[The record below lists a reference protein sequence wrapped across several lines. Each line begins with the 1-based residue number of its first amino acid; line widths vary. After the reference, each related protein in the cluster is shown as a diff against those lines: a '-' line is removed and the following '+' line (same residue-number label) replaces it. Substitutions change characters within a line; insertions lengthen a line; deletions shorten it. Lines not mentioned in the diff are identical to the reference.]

1 MKITRRTAVVGGLST
16 TIIKSGRPLLIADSA
31 AAQKV
36 EGAEIKI
43 GVVVPVTGPAAD
55 VGKREAIGAQAAVDV
70 INAKGGAD
78 GKPLKLYF
86 ADEGSNPQEAISA
99 VRKVAGDDQV
109 LVIVGPHYSSTAEA
123 TFPLGNRLKIVQVA
137 VASSKPGV
145 AKANRPYAFRNTL
158 TEDKIAEAVVKAAQ
172 GRYGLKRVAIIS
184 DTKDAVARSLGMAVL
199 PAALQANN
207 IEIVTGKDPV
217 TFQTGDAQF
226 TAQVTRLKSLTPDAI
241 ALGALGPDAL
251 NIILES
257 RKQGMS
263 QPFLGT
269 APLMEGN
276 LPERGGKAVD
286 GTLAGSIWDVVLN
299 DAGSIAFKDA
309 YAARAKT
316 MYPGVFTQVPD
327 YYPANA
333 YDAVFMIRDAV
344 VQGGVQNLPGTLELD
359 RDRIKDYF
367 SKMRDFR
374 GIASRGFNA
383 DGDGIKDVIVME
395 AKNGHWQP
403 IVAA

>member
-1 MKITRRTAVVGGLST
+1 MKITRRTAVLGTLGTSITGCST
-16 TIIKSGRPLLIADSA
+16 LLLFANSA
-31 AAQKV
+31 AAQTL
-36 EGAEIKI
+36 EGGEIKI
-43 GVVVPVTGPAAD
+43 GVVVPITGPAAD

-70 INAKGGAD
+70 INAKGGAG

-86 ADEGSNPQEAISA
+86 ADEGANPQEAISA
-99 VRKVAGDDQV
+99 VRKVAGDDKV

-123 TFPLGNRLKIVQVA
+123 TFPLGNRVKIVQVA

-158 TEDKIAEAVVKAAQ
+158 TEDKIADAVVKATQA
-172 GRYGLKRVAIIS
+172 RYRLKRVAIVS

-226 TAQVTRLKSLTPDAI
+226 TAQVTRLKSLAPDAI
-241 ALGALGPDAL
+241 ALGAVGPDAL
-251 NIILES
+251 NIILEA

-276 LPERGGKAVD
+276 LPERGGQAVD
-286 GTLAGSIWDVVLN
+286 GTFAGSIWDVVL
-299 DAGSIAFKDA
+299 DDPGSKEFKAA
-309 YAARAKT
+309 YAAREKT
-316 MYPGVFTQVPD
+316 MYPGAFTQVPD

-333 YDAVFMIRDAV
+333 YDAVFMIREAIV
-344 VQGGVQNLPGTLELD
+344 RGGVQNRPETLELD

-367 SKMRDFR
+367 TKMHDFR
-374 GIASRGFNA
+374 GIASRGFNE

-395 AKNGHWQP
+395 AKNGRWQP
-403 IVAA
+403 IVGA

>member
-1 MKITRRTAVVGGLST
+1 MVLGTLST
-16 TIIKSGRPLLIADSA
+16 SVAGSVAIVTRLADEA
-31 AAQKV
+31 AAQQIM
-36 EGAEIKI
+36 GAEIKV

-70 INAKGGAD
+70 INAKGGVG

-86 ADEGSNPQEAISA
+86 ADEGANPQEAISA
-99 VRKVAGDDQV
+99 VRKVAGDDKV
-109 LVIVGPHYSSTAEA
+109 LAIVGPHYSSTAEA
-123 TFPLGNRLKIVQVA
+123 TFPLGNRIKIVQVA

-158 TEDKIAEAVVKAAQ
+158 TEDKIADAVVKAAQ
-172 GRYGLKRVAIIS
+172 SRYRVGRVAIIS
-184 DTKDAVARSLGMAVL
+184 DTKDAVARSLGTAVL
-199 PAALQANN
+199 PAALQASG
-207 IEIVTGKDPV
+207 IEVVTGTNPV

-226 TAQVTRLKSLTPDAI
+226 TAQVTRLKSLTADAV

-251 NIILES
+251 NIILEA
-257 RKQGMS
+257 RKQGMT
-263 QPFLGT
+263 QPFFGT

-276 LPERGGKAVD
+276 LPERGGKAVE
-286 GTLAGSIWDVVLN
+286 GTLAGSIWDVVL
-299 DAGSIAFKDA
+299 DDPGSKELKAA

-316 MYPGVFTQVPD
+316 MYPGAFTQVPD

-333 YDAVFMIRDAV
+333 YDAVHMIAEAV
-344 VQGGVQNLPGTLELD
+344 VKGGVQNSAETLEAD

-367 SKMRDFR
+367 STLRDFK

-383 DGDGIKDVIVME
+383 DGDGVKDVIVME
-395 AKNGHWQP
+395 VRNGRWQP
-403 IVAA
+403 IGR